1 MSQSLVRSKPSL
13 LARVANVFTAF
24 TRATLNTNGTSGWS
38 IVRGSTPSDFQGSGA
53 EVRRIGWEKH
63 PVVQACIRAIVDLV
77 AAVPLEV
84 YRKTGDDTI
93 VDPKHPALALFRGE
107 GGRQSEYR
115 LKARTGTHFMN
126 YGNAFWILERH
137 GLAGPPKRLRV
148 ISPEAIQ
155 YVWLDPTNDLIRAY
169 DWRDLNSRAHP
180 NEPAEN
186 VIHFRD
192 LDAGDGLFG
201 YPRMASALRS
211 ILSDTEASEYVR
223 QIVTNHGTPGLAVLV
238 DAPATQGELTAAE
251 EKWKEKW
258 VTRGN
263 RGATAFLSGVK
274 GLEQIG
280 FSLNDLEFPDLRAV
294 TREDICTA
302 ANVDPRIIGIAS
314 ASSDG
319 GLSGQQ
325 YAEAR
330 FRLIQQSVYPV
341 MRALEDELNWWLM
354 PEYGDVY
361 VRFSEEYIAAITEDI
376 DKTSTR
382 VLGEVTAKVR
392 TVEEAREAIGL
403 DADMDPKHTL
413 PGGMTVKDSADNAK
427 SMADATLEA
436 TKNPKPAAGPPAR
449 SLVRAAASPVWESF
463 DERARKEE
471 AAFVRAALE
480 QFGADARTIDALARR
495 AATDQA
501 FADEIVTL
509 LASYTIGG
517 AVHEAW
523 VTRFQP
529 LVARVVEKGAELVSS
544 DVGIRFDLENPR
556 VRAIIRARA
565 GDLVTNVTE
574 TTRESIRAALEL
586 GRAQGFGV
594 SQIAKLI
601 RESTFGEI
609 TKSRALTIARTETV
623 GAMNAGEYQAA
634 VQSGVMRSKTW
645 LTSKDDRVRDGHAA
659 QDEQT
664 VDIEAAFRNGM
675 LHPHQPGAPA
685 SEVVNCRCTL
695 LFSDQ
700 EAGRS

>member
-1 MSQSLVRSKPSL
+1 MSTALVRSRPSL
-13 LARVANVFTAF
+13 LARVANVFNAF
-24 TRATLNTNGTSGWS
+24 TRATLNTNGTTGWS
-38 IVRGSTPSDFQGSGA
+38 IVRGSTPADFQGSGA
-53 EVRRIGWEKH
+53 EVRRRGWEKH

-84 YRKTGDDTI
+84 YRKSGDDSI
-93 VDPKHPALALFRGE
+93 VLPKHPALDLFRGE

-126 YGNAFWILERH
+126 YGNAFWILERR
-137 GLAGPPKRLRV
+137 GKTGPVQRLRV
-148 ISPEAIQ
+148 ISPEAVQ
-155 YVWLDPTNDLIRAY
+155 YVWLDAQTDLIRAY
-169 DWRDLNSRAHP
+169 DWRDLNSNAHP

-201 YPRMASALRS
+201 FPRMASALRS
-211 ILSDTEASEYVR
+211 IMADSEASEYVR
-223 QIVTNHGTPGLAVLV
+223 EIVTNHGSPGLVVMV
-238 DAPATQGELTAAE
+238 DAPANQEELTAAE
-251 EKWKEKW
+251 AKFKEKW

-263 RGATAFLSGVK
+263 RGANAFMSGVK
-274 GLEQIG
+274 ELHQIG
-280 FSLNDLEFPDLRAV
+280 FNLNELEFPDLRAV

-341 MRALEDELNWWLM
+341 MRAIEDELNWWLM
-354 PEYGDVY
+354 PEFGEVY

-376 DKTSTR
+376 QKTSTR
-382 VLGEVTAKVR
+382 VLAEVTAKIR
-392 TVEEAREAIGL
+392 SVEEAREAIGL
-403 DADMDPKHTL
+403 DAEMDPKHTL
-413 PGGMTVKDSADNAK
+413 PGGIEVGAAAENAQA
-427 SMADATLEA
+427 MADATLEV
-436 TKNPKPAAGPPAR
+436 TKNPKPVAGAPAR
-449 SLVRAAASPVWESF
+449 ALVRAAASPVWESF

-471 AAFVRAALE
+471 AAFVRAALV
-480 QFGADARTIDALARR
+480 QFGVEAAAIEALARR
-495 AATDQA
+495 ASTDDL
-501 FADEIVTL
+501 FASELVTV
-509 LASYTIGG
+509 LAQYVIGG

-523 VTRFQP
+523 MTRFQP
-529 LVARVVEKGAELVSS
+529 LVARVVGQGGNVVGA

-556 VRAIIRARA
+556 VRSIIRQRA

-586 GRAQGFGV
+586 GRSQGLGV
-594 SQIAKLI
+594 PQIAKLI
-601 RESTFGEI
+601 KESTFGEI
-609 TKSRALTIARTETV
+609 TKTRALTIARTETV

-645 LTSKDDRVRDGHAA
+645 LTSKDERVRETHAA

-685 SEVVNCRCTL
+685 EEVINCRCTL